1 MQLANSDTTIL
12 GIRYPSNGL
21 YYVNLNPQYLSPAS
35 GPGPITHVANSA
47 YSMTTKHDLVQYLHR
62 AAFRP
67 IFGIWTKVIDA
78 VYFATWPILTYK
90 LVRKHITL
98 YLSIIKGHLWQDNQN
113 IWSPQTDT
121 TPNAPI
127 FEVFKIMSNV
137 MASATEAKISS
148 TFINGQ

>member
-1 MQLANSDTTIL
+1 MQLTNSDTTIH
-12 GIRYPSNGL
+12 GIRDPSNSL
-21 YYVNLNPQYLSPAS
+21 YYVNLNPQSSSPVS
-35 GPGPITHVANSA
+35 GMGTIAHVANSA

-90 LVRKHITL
+90 LVRNHL
-98 YLSIIKGHLWQDNQN
+98 PFYLSIIKDHLWQDNQN
-113 IWSPQTDT
+113 IWLPQTDT